1 VNGKNKKEL
10 RLMSTEKFG
19 IVKRYFDQ
27 DAFARSLGIEVTD
40 IDQGRATARMELSPG
55 HHNSFGVTH
64 GGALFSLADLAF
76 AVAAN
81 THEVVS
87 LSINAHMQYIKATR
101 TGMLIA
107 RAYEVSSSR
116 KLGMY
121 RVDITDDTGDIVA
134 TFEGMVY
141 RKKER
146 LEECIKG

>member
-1 VNGKNKKEL
+1 
-10 RLMSTEKFG
+10 MDTERFA
-19 IVKRYFDQ
+19 IVKRYFEQ
-27 DAFARSLGIEVTD
+27 DAFARSLGIEVTE
-40 IDQGRATARMELSPG
+40 IGAGSATACMRLTPG

-81 THEVVS
+81 THDVVS
-87 LSINAHMQYIKATR
+87 LSINAHMQYIKATS
-101 TGMLIA
+101 TGTLTA
-107 RAYEVSSSR
+107 RAKEVSSSR

-121 RVDITDDTGDIVA
+121 RVDITDEAGDIVA

-146 LEECIKG
+146 LEECIKD